1 MKLQITAGD
10 RLGTTSKP
18 YETQLRYD
26 DCRYKNP
33 LPFDFTIKVNGTI
46 VHIEFDGKQHFTSI
60 KAFGDDKGY
69 CFRVIRDWVKNEYC
83 KTKKIK
89 LVRIRYDQAE
99 AIDDILEL
107 VIEHP
112 EIFDNRINP

>member
-1 MKLQITAGD
+1 M
-10 RLGTTSKP
+10 
-18 YETQLRYD
+18 
-26 DCRYKNP
+26 
-33 LPFDFTIKVNGTI
+33 NGTI
-46 VHIEFDGKQHFTSI
+46 VQIEFDGKQHFTSI

-69 CFRVIRDWVKNEYC
+69 CFRVIRDWLKNEYC

-99 AIDDILEL
+99 AIDDILEQ